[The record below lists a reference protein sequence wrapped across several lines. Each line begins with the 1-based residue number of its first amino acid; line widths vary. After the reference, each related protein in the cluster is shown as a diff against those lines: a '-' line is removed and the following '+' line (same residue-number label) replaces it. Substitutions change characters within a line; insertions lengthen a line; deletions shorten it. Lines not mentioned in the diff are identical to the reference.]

1 MNKVLSPAVP
11 EVIRLGQLEIRYLQ
25 EAGDGCRMG
34 AFEMRV
40 PPGSN
45 VPPPHSHSANEELVY
60 ARRDAALYRGSE
72 TRDLKP
78 GDSMA
83 TPCGVVHA
91 FSNPHAVVA
100 RALVINTPDIGRSTS
115 GSESHHRCGGRRTGS
130 DDGDDAEVRVVG
142 RTSGSATALTAAD
155 RCFGRLQSIAPV
167 RSPDRTTAYKPGLVQ
182 SVSGFP

>member
-1 MNKVLSPAVP
+1 MDQVRSPAAP
-11 EVIRLGQLEIRYLQ
+11 ETIRLGQLEIRYLQ
-25 EAGDGCRMG
+25 EAGAGCRMG

-60 ARRDAALYRGSE
+60 VLEGTLRYTVGSE

-100 RALVINTPDIGRSTS
+100 RALVINTPDISAQYFREMG
-115 GSESHHRCGGRRTGS
+115 EIVNAGG
-130 DDGDDAEVRVVG
+130 
-142 RTSGSATALTAAD
+142 
-155 RCFGRLQSIAPV
+155 P
-167 RSPDRTTAYKPGLVQ
+167 PDRARLMATMQRYGLKP
-182 SVSGFP
+182 SVPDASAAA